1 MSKRNITGA
10 SVMSELGAHLFCLG
24 ASFFCPFLVVC
35 FALWVCSL
43 AWFNVHQSAALAGS
57 ASTYGEA
64 MSLVHAQEHGF
75 VASPL
80 LSGLKLVE
88 DEQKDIQLFVLEY
101 GQKQGTMKE
110 FGPNTPLDKSIDT
123 SQNLYDYSVR
133 VTFHV
138 SPLLRLSA
146 VPFLGNVPLL
156 GKRLDITCRS
166 DSFVEHPSGLSTL

>member
-1 MSKRNITGA
+1 
-10 SVMSELGAHLFCLG
+10 MSEFGAAFVLFACVMLL
-24 ASFFCPFLVVC
+24 PFINVC

-80 LSGLKLVE
+80 LNGLKLVE

-101 GQKQGTMKE
+101 GQKQGTTKE
-110 FGPNTPLDKSIDT
+110 FGPNKPLDKSIDT

-156 GKRLDITCRS
+156 GKHLDITCRS
-166 DSFVEHPSGLSTL
+166 DSFAEHPSGLSTL